1 MREFKNYMFFANLK
15 QISRDIERLM
25 SLDKQKI
32 DDMISNGHDWAG
44 EHVTTAKDDIEEVTN
59 FLLGNIEGDDRPY
72 SEEIAENGIITRT
85 FTESVNPNEL
95 EWHRD
100 KKDRIVKAINENDWM
115 IQFDNELPK
124 KININEEIRIP
135 KETFHRVIKG
145 TTDLVVEI
153 NESDLEDS
161 EKSSTFVKNDVM
173 KESIAPAPVKPEVAP
188 EVKPKSPRRKR
199 IWETKPVVKP
209 KPKMD
214 SVNEDEFDQIDSQGS
229 DDEITY
235 YCNIY
240 DMYSTIS
247 DSTPYG
253 TCMCS

>member
-1 MREFKNYMFFANLK
+1 MREFKNYMFFSNLE

-59 FLLGNIEGDDRPY
+59 FLLGNIDGNDKPY
-72 SEEIAENGIITRT
+72 SEEINEQGIIKRT
-85 FTESVNPNEL
+85 FSENVDSSEL

-100 KKDRIVKAINENDWM
+100 RKDRIVKAINENDWM

-153 NESDLEDS
+153 NESNLDNS
-161 EKSSTFVKNDVM
+161 EKSSTFVKSDIM
-173 KESIAPAPVKPEVAP
+173 KDIITAKLHEMTEPAPAPVKPKVVP
-188 EVKPKSPRRKR
+188 EVKPKSPRRKK

-214 SVNEDEFDQIDSQGS
+214 LDNDNEF
-229 DDEITY
+229 
-235 YCNIY
+235 
-240 DMYSTIS
+240 
-247 DSTPYG
+247 
-253 TCMCS
+253 